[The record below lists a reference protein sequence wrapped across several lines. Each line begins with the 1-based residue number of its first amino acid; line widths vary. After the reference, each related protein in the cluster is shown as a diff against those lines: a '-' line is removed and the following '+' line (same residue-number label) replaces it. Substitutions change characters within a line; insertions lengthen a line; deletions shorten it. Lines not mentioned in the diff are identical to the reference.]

1 MADPDYGLVAGYSM
15 RSIFRH
21 IDLNQHI
28 VEIGKYTERSPTLRA
43 PMLPITDY
51 VRPIAKKV
59 IGIPGRFIPYSAQK
73 PLLAVVLNQ
82 AFREPLQHG
91 ELDFLEGAKVRIKVT
106 DLCIDWLISV
116 GSDKFVPVDRELKDD
131 VCISGESPDFIL
143 LATRQADPDTLFFQ
157 RRIRIEGDT
166 ELGLGVKNTMD
177 SMDWDDLPLPLRRLL
192 QGIGQLIELLPKKE
206 QQESL

>member
-1 MADPDYGLVAGYSM
+1 MP
-15 RSIFRH
+15 SIPEY
-21 IDLNQHI
+21 I
-28 VEIGKYTERSPTLRA
+28 
-43 PMLPITDY
+43 
-51 VRPIAKKV
+51 RPLAKKV

-73 PLLAVVLNQ
+73 RVLSVVLNQ

-91 ELDFLEGAKVRIKVT
+91 ELDFLEDAKVRIKVT
-106 DLCIDWLISV
+106 DLHIDWLISV
-116 GSDKFVPVDRELKDD
+116 GSDKFTPIERELEDD

-177 SMDWDDLPLPLRRLL
+177 SMDWEDLPMPLRKLL
-192 QGIGQLIELLPKKE
+192 QSVGLVIKKLQKRGQKDE
-206 QQESL
+206 

>member
-1 MADPDYGLVAGYSM
+1 
-15 RSIFRH
+15 
-21 IDLNQHI
+21 
-28 VEIGKYTERSPTLRA
+28 
-43 PMLPITDY
+43 MLPISETL
-51 VRPIAKKV
+51 RPIAKKV
-59 IGIPGRFIPYSAQK
+59 VSIPGRVIPYSAQK
-73 PLLAVVLNQ
+73 PLLSAVLNQ

-106 DLCIDWLISV
+106 DLHIDWLISV
-116 GSDKFVPVDRELKDD
+116 GSDKLTALERELEDD

-177 SMDWDDLPLPLRRLL
+177 SMDWEDLPMPLRRLL
-192 QGIGQLIELLPKKE
+192 QSVSMVIEKLQKRGIK
-206 QQESL
+206 

>member
-1 MADPDYGLVAGYSM
+1 MP
-15 RSIFRH
+15 SIPEY
-21 IDLNQHI
+21 I
-28 VEIGKYTERSPTLRA
+28 
-43 PMLPITDY
+43 
-51 VRPIAKKV
+51 RPLAKKV

-73 PLLAVVLNQ
+73 QVLSVVLNQ

-91 ELDFLEGAKVRIKVT
+91 ELDFLKNAKIRIKVT
-106 DLCIDWLISV
+106 DLHIDWLISV
-116 GSDKFVPVDRELKDD
+116 GSDKFTPVERELEDD

-177 SMDWDDLPLPLRRLL
+177 SMDWEDLPMPLRKLL
-192 QGIGQLIELLPKKE
+192 QSVGLVIEKLRKRGPKDE
-206 QQESL
+206 